1 LWNRTLSACPSQ
13 SPIAAAHQTLAA
25 KISKYQ
31 LFSSSGYRPEQVISE
46 YQLRPPRRMPS
57 RSTPQ
62 NAIAT
67 SAQVAIASKT
77 TIASSMTESTPL
89 FRRACIWGGILS
101 PDQNGWPWDETIFLS
116 HEATLK
122 QKAGHPVVNK
132 TGMAA
137 MQFIFDLI
145 WNQSRSKY
153 LIAIAEQEGES

>member
-1 LWNRTLSACPSQ
+1 
-13 SPIAAAHQTLAA
+13 
-25 KISKYQ
+25 
-31 LFSSSGYRPEQVISE
+31 
-46 YQLRPPRRMPS
+46 MPS

-62 NAIAT
+62 NAITT
-67 SAQVAIASKT
+67 SAQVAIASNT

-89 FRRACIWGGILS
+89 FRRACIWGGIMS
-101 PDQNGWPWDETIFLS
+101 SDQNRRPWDETIFLR

-122 QKAGHPVVNK
+122 QKAGHLVVSK

-153 LIAIAEQEGES
+153 LIAIAEQEG